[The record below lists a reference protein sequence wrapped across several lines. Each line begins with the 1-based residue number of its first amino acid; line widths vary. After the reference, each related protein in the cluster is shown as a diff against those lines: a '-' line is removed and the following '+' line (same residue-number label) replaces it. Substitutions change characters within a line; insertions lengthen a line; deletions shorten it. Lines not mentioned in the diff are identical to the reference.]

1 MGDHDGEAH
10 FAKLI
15 ARESAVTELTAG
27 RLMGNYILFSDNYV
41 PVQTGADFYR
51 ALQVHGDKGTFYSLG
66 SDVHCL
72 FYRPAEALATP
83 DPKECFHA
91 LADHASMTGR
101 RFEVGYAAA
110 LESFCEILESRKD
123 GLNGCWFTA
132 PGESSKE
139 AFMRR
144 LKRSDPA
151 YDIYQ
156 AYAEEHSERWAS
168 ATALSMDQALAEMP
182 EIERKYLL
190 ECEEYENVLF
200 GMSDELAGAA
210 KLEQEQLAKLAD
222 AHELQAQLDSGAL
235 VAVEGGACVTD
246 ADHVAKS
253 IHSFE
258 AKRDKSVD
266 AIMATKLPS
275 LDRKK

>member
-1 MGDHDGEAH
+1 
-10 FAKLI
+10 
-15 ARESAVTELTAG
+15 
-27 RLMGNYILFSDNYV
+27 
-41 PVQTGADFYR
+41 
-51 ALQVHGDKGTFYSLG
+51 
-66 SDVHCL
+66 
-72 FYRPAEALATP
+72 
-83 DPKECFHA
+83 
-91 LADHASMTGR
+91 
-101 RFEVGYAAA
+101 
-110 LESFCEILESRKD
+110 
-123 GLNGCWFTA
+123 
-132 PGESSKE
+132 
-139 AFMRR
+139 MRR

-200 GMSDELAGAA
+200 GMSEELAGAA

-222 AHELQAQLDSGAL
+222 ADELQAQLDSGAF
-235 VAVEGGACVTD
+235 VAVEDGARVTD

-253 IHSFE
+253 IYAFE